1 IFRSLTLQSHV
12 SPPFRRYALWPAGN
26 PRQAWDVI
34 DQIKRP
40 CLREADQPMKRTNH
54 YNKCGIFIFVALT
67 CGLAGAHAN
76 TNDEYYDL
84 VRPNGHARNDAA
96 FQADLDS
103 CYGQTG
109 ASRYRQDTSAFKQC
123 MLGRK

>member
-1 IFRSLTLQSHV
+1 
-12 SPPFRRYALWPAGN
+12 
-26 PRQAWDVI
+26 
-34 DQIKRP
+34 
-40 CLREADQPMKRTNH
+40 MKRTNH

-103 CYGQTG
+103 CYSQTG

-123 MLGRK
+123 MLGRKWRWQSVRMTRSPLRSGSGSGSGWGQEPQWQYDIKP